1 MEVNKRNLIIFMPS
15 IDGGGVEKNLILI
28 ANYLSNYIKNITL
41 ITFDNKFNSFFKK
54 NIKIIN
60 SKCQKNRKYSKYIK
74 YFICIILLIKVII
87 QNKSSLVFSFQ
98 ANIYC
103 CMLKTFF
110 KFNLIVRSNTS
121 PSGWNKNFIKK
132 LIFKYFIKK
141 ANAIIVNSSDFKK
154 ELDKNLNVNSEL
166 IYNPLNIKDILKL
179 SKKKIT
185 KKIYSKN
192 AIKIIN
198 IARFTDQ
205 KDHLTL
211 LKAFVIAK
219 QKVNCELVLLGYGS
233 NETKIKEFVNK
244 YDISSCVK
252 ILKFDTNPYKY
263 LAKADIFILT
273 SLYEGLPNVLLEAL
287 ALKKIVISTNCPT
300 GPAEI
305 LENGKY
311 GALFKIQDYRTLSK
325 IIVNYSINKKV
336 YKNKSNLG
344 YKSLGRFDFQIN
356 CEKYYEI
363 VKKYL

>member
-1 MEVNKRNLIIFMPS
+1 MEVDKRNLIIFMPS
-15 IDGGGVEKNLILI
+15 MDGGGVEKNLVLI
-28 ANYLSNYIKNITL
+28 SNYLSNYIKNVTL
-41 ITFDNKFNSFFKK
+41 ITFDDRFNFFFNK

-60 SKCQKNRKYSKYIK
+60 FKYKKNRKYSKYIK
-74 YFICIILLIKVII
+74 YFVCIILLIKEIM
-87 QNKSSLVFSFQ
+87 QNNSSIVFSFQ

-103 CMLKTFF
+103 CILKTFF
-110 KFNLIVRSNTS
+110 KFNLVVRSNTS

-141 ANAIIVNSSDFKK
+141 ANAIIVNSADFKK
-154 ELDKNLNVNSEL
+154 ELDKDLNVNSKL
-166 IYNPLNIKDILKL
+166 IYNPLNIKDISEL

-192 AIKIIN
+192 AIKVIN

-219 QKVNCELVLLGYGS
+219 KTVNCELVLLGYGA
-233 NETKIKEFVNK
+233 NEIKIREFVN
-244 YDISSCVK
+244 IHNLSSSVR
-252 ILKFDTNPYKY
+252 IIKFDVNPYKY
-263 LAKADIFILT
+263 LAKADLFILT

-305 LENGKY
+305 LKNGKY
-311 GALFKIQDYRTLSK
+311 GVLFKMHDYQTLSK
-325 IIVNYSINKKV
+325 IIINYSINKKA

-344 YKSLGRFDFQIN
+344 YKSLTRFDFQKN
-356 CEKYYEI
+356 C
-363 VKKYL
+363 KKYLDLILKYS